1 MENEKELREKIT
13 ELAGKLNVLQKQYYE
28 LREEN
33 SKLKKEL
40 SVYKSNLKKARAENQ
55 EYKKQLQSSQLQKKQ
70 RQISDEQIEEIKK
83 LRNQGLSFRAISK
96 KTNWSVFTI
105 SRVLNGFYD
114 WKYFVEN
121 SFKEKLNK
129 ILKNV

>member
-40 SVYKSNLKKARAENQ
+40 SVYKAN
-55 EYKKQLQSSQLQKKQ
+55 
-70 RQISDEQIEEIKK
+70 
-83 LRNQGLSFRAISK
+83 FR
-96 KTNWSVFTI
+96 
-105 SRVLNGFYD
+105 
-114 WKYFVEN
+114 
-121 SFKEKLNK
+121 
-129 ILKNV
+129 

>member
-13 ELAGKLNVLQKQYYE
+13 ELAGKLNVLQKQYYD

-55 EYKKQLQSSQLQKKQ
+55 EYKKKLQSSQLQKKQ
-70 RQISDEQIEEIKK
+70 RQISDEQIEEIKE
-83 LRNQGLSFRAISK
+83 LRNQSLSFRAISK

-114 WKYFVEN
+114 
-121 SFKEKLNK
+121 L
-129 ILKNV
+129 